1 MIWWVTWI
9 SDCLQFHE
17 LDQQLY
23 QFYQVCE
30 QIEHELSSGHSA
42 PTSPDPYS
50 EKIFDLPD
58 VEVVDMDASE
68 KKEPG
73 VLDIIGDLFG

>member
-1 MIWWVTWI
+1 MINKCIIAIT
-9 SDCLQFHE
+9 
-17 LDQQLY
+17 
-23 QFYQVCE
+23 FYE
-30 QIEHELSSGHSA
+30 PSSGHSA

-73 VLDIIGDLFG
+73 VLDIIGDLFC

>member
-1 MIWWVTWI
+1 MKALLLIW
-9 SDCLQFHE
+9 
-17 LDQQLY
+17 
-23 QFYQVCE
+23 E
-30 QIEHELSSGHSA
+30 QCHCDHLIGHSA

-73 VLDIIGDLFG
+73 VLDIIGALYC

>member
-1 MIWWVTWI
+1 MIT
-9 SDCLQFHE
+9 
-17 LDQQLY
+17 
-23 QFYQVCE
+23 FYE
-30 QIEHELSSGHSA
+30 PSSGHSA

-73 VLDIIGDLFG
+73 VLDIIGDLFC

>member
-1 MIWWVTWI
+1 MINKCIIAIT
-9 SDCLQFHE
+9 
-17 LDQQLY
+17 
-23 QFYQVCE
+23 FYE
-30 QIEHELSSGHSA
+30 PSSGHSA

-73 VLDIIGDLFG
+73 VLDIIGALFC